1 MVHFENRHTKQLLT
15 ENHSVYLKHRTNSR
29 YDYSNYEPILAN
41 KVKKSWHKVFPLAAT
56 LQEGQE
62 AINSYLIGWWLTD
75 AWVHGDG
82 KACMFSQSKTKT
94 LNKLREAL
102 KAVDCS
108 FSEYIK
114 EGKKENHQDEHTF
127 YVTGSLAEYLLAKY
141 PDRKLNWGMLQW
153 DYDSR
158 LQLLEGLL
166 DGDGTR
172 NENQHSET
180 FWSQKKERLDIVS
193 AICTTLNIRNYIDY
207 QKGCVYLNRKHNSTE
222 FQSKHTVETVTYGGS
237 RVWCLPTETGAF
249 VVRRKGRP
257 FISGNSGFPKSLNIS
272 KALDRK
278 AGKLGVEGS
287 SFTVAGYSHN
297 PNKIQHTAPS
307 KGYSPPAPTTPEAEL
322 WEGYGT
328 ALKPAW
334 EPIVLAQKPREGTFA
349 NNVLKYGVGGLNIDG
364 CRVPA
369 KNPRKVKTGR
379 SNPNGGK
386 VNSTDYGEYAE
397 WDGEYKEENKGRW
410 PANFIHDGSD
420 EVVELF
426 PYTESP
432 SGMNYRNASENRAM
446 SGPNTERSLS
456 PNGHNDS
463 GSAARFFYCAKVN
476 KKERNAGCENMKEK
490 VTSHDGRETEI
501 ENPYQRNKSSYNNN
515 NNHPTVKPLSLLK
528 YLANLIL
535 PPKREEPTRTL
546 FVPYS
551 GSGSEMI
558 GGLQAG
564 WDKVIGIEKDEGYS
578 EIAEARLEYWIQQ
591 LYEETTVKEGETLKL
606 FD

>member
-1 MVHFENRHTKQLLT
+1 MNQK
-15 ENHSVYLKHRTNSR
+15 VYELNTADVLDHLATMEDNS
-29 YDYSNYEPILAN
+29 
-41 KVKKSWHKVFPLAAT
+41 
-56 LQEGQE
+56 
-62 AINSYLIGWWLTD
+62 
-75 AWVHGDG
+75 
-82 KACMFSQSKTKT
+82 
-94 LNKLREAL
+94 
-102 KAVDCS
+102 
-108 FSEYIK
+108 
-114 EGKKENHQDEHTF
+114 
-127 YVTGSLAEYLLAKY
+127 
-141 PDRKLNWGMLQW
+141 
-153 DYDSR
+153 
-158 LQLLEGLL
+158 L
-166 DGDGTR
+166 DGCLCDPPYGLNFMGKRWDHGVPSTEVWKEVLRVLKPGAFLMAFGGTR
-172 NENQHSET
+172 T
-180 FWSQKKERLDIVS
+180 FHRLMVNIED
-193 AICTTLNIRNYIDY
+193 AGFEMRDTLMWTF
-207 QKGCVYLNRKHNSTE
+207 G
-222 FQSKHTVETVTYGGS
+222 
-237 RVWCLPTETGAF
+237 
-249 VVRRKGRP
+249 
-257 FISGNSGFPKSLNIS
+257 SGFPKSLNIS